1 MERKYTKEEE
11 KQLWKEYFKK
21 KGWDKEDKAFRDKL
35 ETINNVV
42 IGLAIYD
49 VLRYFLLLF
58 KQ

>member
-21 KGWDKEDKAFRDKL
+21 KGLDKEDKAFRDKL

-49 VLRYFLLLF
+49 VLRYFLFLF